1 MDADVSNDILMSS
14 SALGM
19 FSTCEI
25 SDALIKLGVPH
36 GGHIPD
42 IHLVSSLSS
51 SARICGPAYTVRMVF
66 MSDKDAPRLSTHFV
80 DTAPAGS
87 IIVIDAP
94 SRSVFLSRFLYF
106 IPHIHLGRLEA
117 KNAVWG
123 GLMTAGAQAR
133 SAIGV
138 IISGRCR
145 DVAEHRALQF
155 PVFARGTSTL
165 GQFSFT
171 RASQVNTTLLIK
183 SQGEGDAL
191 PAVTVRPGDWIV
203 ADEDGVVCVAHDLE
217 SQVIELAT
225 EGRRTDELCM
235 IDIKAGKGIQSAFE
249 AHRGR

>member
-1 MDADVSNDILMSS
+1 
-14 SALGM
+14 M

-25 SDALIKLGVPH
+25 SDALVKLGIPH

-51 SARICGPAYTVRMVF
+51 SARICGPAYTVRMTF
-66 MSDKDAPRLSTHFV
+66 ISDKDAPRLSTHFI

-94 SRSVFLSRFLYF
+94 SRSVYLTCLVCCV
-106 IPHIHLGRLEA
+106 PHVDLVPEA

-123 GLMTAGAQAR
+123 GLMTVGAQAR

-138 IISGRCR
+138 VVSGRCR
-145 DVAEHRALQF
+145 DLAELRALQF

-165 GQFSFT
+165 GQSSFT
-171 RASQVNTTLLIK
+171 RASEVNTTLLIGP
-183 SQGEGDAL
+183 QGESSAL
-191 PAVTVRPGDWIV
+191 PAVTVEPGDWIV
-203 ADEDGVVCVAHDLE
+203 ADEDGVVCVAHDIE
-217 SQVIELAT
+217 SQVIKLAT
-225 EGRRTDELCM
+225 EGRRIDKLCM
-235 IDIKAGKGIQSAFE
+235 ADIKAGKSIQSAFE